1 MVFEMNLNPD
11 PFEKISSGKKTV
23 ELRLYDRKR
32 SSLNIGDY
40 ILFSNTSDPDSRI
53 AARIKA
59 LYRYG
64 SFLDLFSEIPPDKC
78 GYADGTSPEEAVSL
92 IRKYYSEKREHT
104 YGVVGI
110 KIALVDLESVL
121 SKQEQLKREEFERLF
136 PDGMK

>member
-1 MVFEMNLNPD
+1 MVFEMNLNPE
-11 PFEKISSGKKTV
+11 PFEKISSGKKNV

-40 ILFSNTSDPDSRI
+40 ILFSNTSDPNSRI
-53 AARIKA
+53 AARIIA

-64 SFLDLFSEIPPDKC
+64 SFLDLFSEIPPEKC
-78 GYADGTSPEEAVSL
+78 GYAEGTSPEEAVSS
-92 IRKYYSEKREHT
+92 IRKYYSEKREQT

-110 KIALVDLESVL
+110 KIVLVDLESVL
-121 SKQEQLKREEFERLF
+121 SLEEQLKREEFERLF

>member
-1 MVFEMNLNPD
+1 MNLNPE
-11 PFEKISSGKKTV
+11 PFEKISSGKKNV

-40 ILFSNTSDPDSRI
+40 ILFSNTSDPNSRI
-53 AARIKA
+53 AARIIA

-64 SFLDLFSEIPPDKC
+64 SFLDLFSEIPPEKC
-78 GYADGTSPEEAVSL
+78 GYAEGTSPEEAVSS
-92 IRKYYSEKREHT
+92 IRKYYSEKREQT

-110 KIALVDLESVL
+110 KIVLVDLESVL
-121 SKQEQLKREEFERLF
+121 SLEEQLKREEFERLF